1 MIWIVLGCCWVSQIR
16 TKPGKNIWAPLLDSI
31 TSYYVQCPWKIV
43 SFFRF
48 FGTLITIFL
57 YFPGV
62 YWLVSDA
69 SRLAWTEAIPWA
81 SGHVAMAKYGSL
93 GCRIRSKMRWR
104 NKYSFQN
111 FHFICRYNSVRRLD
125 KMNIEYTNLFTS
137 LPVIKQGWNLE
148 CHLSSHLSPL
158 ICIWSWSSSSSSE
171 SFSSEDRNIFSSQ
184 IFILS

>member
-1 MIWIVLGCCWVSQIR
+1 MFFQRISKSRCKFDSGLFQPILGLKMSPVMIWIVLGCCWVSQIR

-111 FHFICRYNSVRRLD
+111 FHVISTLNPFTVGPMLIQQSSPVVD
-125 KMNIEYTNLFTS
+125 SKVTKNIVY
-137 LPVIKQGWNLE
+137 
-148 CHLSSHLSPL
+148 
-158 ICIWSWSSSSSSE
+158 
-171 SFSSEDRNIFSSQ
+171 
-184 IFILS
+184 